1 MTHSEP
7 SRKFF
12 TNPDYTDYWAARI
25 REEKYEEVYWN
36 KFLENLKTTT
46 GDLVLEVGVGEGRNA
61 ARLLSDGAT
70 YVGVDISRTM
80 LNKARDKLR
89 TNHFEKTDLVVGDA
103 QALPFKTDSFDKA
116 ISFATIFFVPDQK
129 QAIRELLSV
138 SRTRVGIEFRNSANP
153 RIFLYTKL
161 VVMVNFALPLL
172 RGLLQTQTSR
182 RVLSLAIGRKRTER
196 LARQV
201 IVYGTLQPVFGIRAS
216 QICHEIDGQDWK
228 IESLEG
234 FPMMTTGEESA
245 KADNQKSDHGTFPP
259 VLIAYATAG

>member
-1 MTHSEP
+1 MTDSEP

-12 TNPDYTDYWAARI
+12 MNPDYADFWATRI
-25 REEKYEEVYWN
+25 REEKYEEVYRN

-61 ARLLSDGAT
+61 TRLLSDGAT

-103 QALPFKTDSFDKA
+103 QALPFKTDSFDKSMSLA
-116 ISFATIFFVPDQK
+116 SIFFVPDQK

-138 SRTRVGIEFRNSANP
+138 SRTRVGIEFRNSVNP

-161 VVMVNFALPLL
+161 VVVVNLALPVL
-172 RGLLQTQTSR
+172 RVLLQAQTSR

-196 LARQV
+196 LAKQV

-216 QICHEIDGQDWK
+216 QIRREIDNQHWK

-234 FPMMTTGEESA
+234 FPMMTTAEKNA
-245 KADNQKSDHGTFPP
+245 KADSEKSGYDTFDP
-259 VLIAYATAG
+259 VLIAYASAE

>member
-1 MTHSEP
+1 MTNSEP

-12 TNPDYTDYWAARI
+12 MNPDYTDYWAARI

-36 KFLENLKTTT
+36 KFFESLKITT
-46 GDLVLEVGVGEGRNA
+46 GDFVLEVGVGEGRNA
-61 ARLLSDGAT
+61 ARLLSEGAE

-89 TNHFEKTDLVVGDA
+89 TNHFEKTDLIVGDA
-103 QALPFKTDSFDKA
+103 QALPFKMDSFDKA
-116 ISFATIFFVPDQK
+116 VSLATIFFLPDQK
-129 QAIRELLSV
+129 QAIRELLHV

-161 VVMVNFALPLL
+161 VVMVNFALPVL
-172 RGLLQTQTSR
+172 RVLLQPRTSR
-182 RVLSLAIGRKRTER
+182 RILSLALGRKRTER
-196 LARQV
+196 LAKQV

-216 QICHEIDGQDWK
+216 QIRQEINNQDWK

-234 FPMMTTGEESA
+234 FPMMRTAEENARVDSER
-245 KADNQKSDHGTFPP
+245 SGYGTFDP
-259 VLIAYATAG
+259 VLIAYATAD